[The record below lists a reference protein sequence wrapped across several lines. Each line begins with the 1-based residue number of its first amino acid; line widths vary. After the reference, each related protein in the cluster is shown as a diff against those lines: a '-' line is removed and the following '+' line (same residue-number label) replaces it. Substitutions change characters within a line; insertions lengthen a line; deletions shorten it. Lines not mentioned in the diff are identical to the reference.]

1 MPVLTVQTCEQ
12 ERLGKKGSDLRDGF
26 QTAYHSFMVT
36 MPVVELG
43 TGGGGRWGW
52 GRGSCVSLNC
62 EVAVTATCLQFS
74 G

>member
-1 MPVLTVQTCEQ
+1 MRVLPVLTVQTCEQ

-43 TGGGGRWGW
+43 TGGGR
-52 GRGSCVSLNC
+52 RRR
-62 EVAVTATCLQFS
+62 EVGVGERELCQPQL
-74 G
+74 